1 MARYG
6 IATLFEDYPDGH
18 EFTEANTPLHL
29 THVDVLNIDLEPD
42 KFISRLTNHLRQELQ
57 FSIVPIKDTNYGP
70 NKDIPVTEIELNP
83 SILGFHK
90 RLMDFLVSGGATF
103 DNPQFLNE
111 SYSPH
116 ISIYGTRRVKISVPI
131 KVKSVSI
138 GNKRTD
144 IDNPPN
150 RIIATIP
157 LLAS

>member
-1 MARYG
+1 MVRYG
-6 IATLFEDYPDGH
+6 IATLFKDYPDGY

-29 THVDVLNIDLEPD
+29 THVDVLNIDLEPE
-42 KFISRLTNHLRQELQ
+42 KFIGRLTKHLSQELQ
-57 FSIVPIKDTNYGP
+57 FIIVPIKDTNYGL

-83 SILGFHK
+83 IILGFHK
-90 RLMDFLVSGGATF
+90 RLMGFLVSEGAKF
-103 DNPQFLNE
+103 DNPHFLND

-116 ISIYGTRRVKISVPI
+116 VSIYGTRRVKIGEPI